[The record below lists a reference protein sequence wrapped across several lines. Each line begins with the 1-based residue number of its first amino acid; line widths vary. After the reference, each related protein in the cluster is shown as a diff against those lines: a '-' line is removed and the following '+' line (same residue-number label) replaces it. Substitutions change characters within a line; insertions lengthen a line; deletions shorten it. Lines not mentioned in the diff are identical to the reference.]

1 MPTILGANSVSGYEI
16 SNSLR
21 TANASAEVL
30 QKTLSGNG
38 NRRTFTYSGWLK
50 KSYIQVNADPYP
62 SQYVF
67 FSQAGSNSND
77 GLRFVPDGNKLGFL
91 GQNGGSTTFSLTAS
105 ASFRDPSAWL
115 HIVAAVDT
123 TQGTAANRV
132 KLYVNGVQ
140 LTTFDQAIYPSE
152 NLDTNINTNGVS
164 HRFQGQIDTNTNYF
178 RGYGSEIHF
187 IDGAA
192 KAPTDFGE
200 FDDNGVWIPKAY
212 TGSYGTHGV
221 YFEFK
226 QTGTSANASGMGAD
240 TSGNDNHYTPTNL
253 TADSVTTDTPT
264 NNFCTMNPLHS
275 EGMTFSEG
283 NLDILAATS
292 NWNIALGTIAIP
304 NSGKWY
310 MEAKIIAVQASGHNT
325 VGFLD
330 SNYPFGSNDTATGF
344 TGGGGAWLT
353 YAYFHAANDNAYVNS
368 ADGTA
373 YQFEN
378 NTTFKAGVNDIVS
391 LAFDRDND
399 KVWFGLNGV
408 YAKANGTT
416 GANPSTGAD
425 ATIVSVQENSV
436 RTYMPMMAAGN
447 SSARQQWN
455 FGNAP
460 HAISSG
466 NADANGYGNFEYAV
480 PTGFYSL
487 CTKNLA
493 EFG

>member
-1 MPTILGANSVSGYEI
+1 MVGILGANSVSGGYEI

-62 SQYVF
+62 SQFIF

-105 ASFRDPSAWL
+105 ASFRDPSAWY

-123 TQGTAANRV
+123 TQGTASNRV

-140 LTTFDQAIYPSE
+140 LTVFDQAIYPSE

-164 HRFQGQIDTNTNYF
+164 HRFQGQIDTDTNYF
-178 RGYGSEIHF
+178 RGYGSEIHL

-200 FDDNGVWIPKAY
+200 FDNNGVWIPKAY
-212 TGSYGTHGV
+212 TGAYGTHGV

-226 QTGTSANASGMGAD
+226 QTGTDADASGMGAD

-264 NNFCTMNPLHS
+264 NNFATANPLYGHG
-275 EGMTFSEG
+275 EADIKEG
-283 NLDILAATS
+283 NCLLDAGGDITAPS
-292 NWNIALGTIAIP
+292 TIGFS
-304 NSGKWY
+304 SGKWY
-310 MEAKIIAVQASGHNT
+310 MEMKSTITAGTGNRKVVGIYSSDDPLNNPRAS
-325 VGFLD
+325 D
-330 SNYPFGSNDTATGF
+330 
-344 TGGGGAWLT
+344 GAS
-353 YAYFHAANDNAYVNS
+353 DNAYPFTGVIVNLRTGVAVTS
-368 ADGTA
+368 GVDGNATDVG
-373 YQFEN
+373 
-378 NTTFKAGVNDIVS
+378 TFANNDICS
-391 LAFDRDND
+391 LAYDGDN
-399 KVWFGLNGV
+399 GLL
-408 YAKANGTT
+408 YIYKNGT
-416 GANPSTGAD
+416 
-425 ATIVSVQENSV
+425 ILNSGN
-436 RTYMPMMAAGN
+436 ALNAGN
-447 SSARQQWN
+447 ALDTSKTYLFYLNQDGGGSNNGELFLN
-455 FGNAP
+455 FGNP
-460 HAISSG
+460 PFAISSS

-480 PTGFYSL
+480 PSGFYSL

>member
-1 MPTILGANSVSGYEI
+1 MVGILGANSVSGGYEI

-21 TANASAEVL
+21 FNNDDSPRLTFTPSSA
-30 QKTLSGNG
+30 G
-38 NRRTFTYSGWLK
+38 NRRTFTLSVW
-50 KSYIQVNADPYP
+50 
-62 SQYVF
+62 F
-67 FSQAGSNSND
+67 
-77 GLRFVPDGNKLGFL
+77 KLGDTVTTGERVL
-91 GQNGGSTTFSLTAS
+91 LAADDGTGNNGNFDYIAVNGTDRIFVYGYTGSENQQVMTAGLL
-105 ASFRDPSAWL
+105 RDPSAWYHL
-115 HIVAAVDT
+115 VFAYDT
-123 TQGTAANRV
+123 TQSTAADRV
-132 KLYVNGVQ
+132 KIYLNGSRV
-140 LTTFDQAIYPSE
+140 TDIATGNYPSL
-152 NLDTNINTNGVS
+152 NLQSKWNNNNAQRISSYPDQDTS
-164 HRFQGQIDTNTNYF
+164 YF
-178 RGYGSEIHF
+178 DGYMAEYHLV
-187 IDGAA
+187 DGTA
-192 KAPTDFGE
+192 KAPSDFGE

-212 TGSYGTHGV
+212 TGAYGTNGF
-221 YFEFK
+221 YLEFK
-226 QTGTSANASGMGAD
+226 ETGTSQNSSGIGAD
-240 TSGNDNHYTPTNL
+240 TSGNDNHWAVTNL
-253 TADSVTTDTPT
+253 AATDVTTDTPT

-283 NLDILAATS
+283 NLDILAATT

-310 MEAKIIAVQASGHNT
+310 MEAKITVVQAAGHNA

-344 TGGGGAWLT
+344 TGGGGSWLT
-353 YAYFHAANDNAYVNS
+353 YIYFHAANDNAYVNN

-373 YQFEN
+373 YQLEN
-378 NTTFKAGVNDIVS
+378 NTTFNAGVNDI
-391 LAFDRDND
+391 LMMAFDRDND
-399 KVWFGLNGV
+399 KVWFGLNDAW
-408 YAKANGTT
+408 AKANGTT

-425 ATIVSVQENSV
+425 ATIVSVQENSA

-460 HAISSG
+460 YAISSG